1 MQEKG
6 IILTQY
12 GYLLILTIFLVID
25 VDFSFGFYLRI
36 LIALM
41 FLSVLFQKQG
51 IKRFYRPIEIV
62 FIIFTIVY
70 SIRFIFDIF
79 LKDVEVLGYTR
90 SYLINYFFLLIILPI
105 TSIINNRK
113 RPNIKKFISY
123 LWIFTILANIFS
135 VAYFLVNGLD
145 IEFLY
150 SSRAEVRS
158 DDGNSTILNPI
169 TIGHLG
175 VSLLL
180 QVIWR
185 FKNTNSLLILLLVP
199 FGIINLLISA
209 SRGPIMILLI
219 ILFLI
224 IIRKVISKNRNW
236 IMILIGILFTYL
248 FYNYFFINIY
258 QNDVYLINRLLSTT
272 ESYGE
277 ESRFI
282 IWNSA
287 LNDFLNNPIFGNS
300 IVTNGG
306 SYPHN
311 VFLEILMS
319 TGVIGF
325 ILFIIIFSYLIF
337 KTSKKIIFSN
347 FNNEDYINIWWLAI
361 FLSSLTSGALFFNPI
376 LWISTIYILKNE

>member
-12 GYLLILTIFLVID
+12 GYLLLLTIFLVIG

-41 FLSVLFQKQG
+41 FLSLFFQKQG

-70 SIRFIFDIF
+70 SIRFIFDVF
-79 LKDVEVLGYTR
+79 FKDVVVLGYTK
-90 SYLINYFFLLIILPI
+90 SYIINYFFLLIILPI
-105 TSIINNRK
+105 TAIISNRK

-145 IEFLY
+145 IEFIY

-158 DDGNSTILNPI
+158 EDGNSTILNPI

-199 FGIINLLISA
+199 FGIINLIISA
-209 SRGPIMILLI
+209 SRGPVIVLLI

-224 IIRKVISKNRNW
+224 IIRKVISNNRNW
-236 IMILIGILFTYL
+236 IMILIGILFTY
-248 FYNYFFINIY
+248 YFVINKY
-258 QNDVYLINRLLSTT
+258 QNDIYIIERILSTT

-277 ESRFI
+277 ESRFT
-282 IWNSA
+282 IWNCA

-300 IVTNGG
+300 IITCGG
-306 SYPHN
+306 NYPHN
-311 VFLEILMS
+311 IFLEILMS
-319 TGVIGF
+319 TGFVGF
-325 ILFIIIFSYLIF
+325 ILFIILFSYLIF
-337 KTSKKIIFSN
+337 KISKKIIFSN
-347 FNNEDYINIWWLAI
+347 FNNEGYINVWWLAI
-361 FLSSLTSGALFFNPI
+361 FLSSLTSGSLFFNPL